1 MDRRLRARGA
11 GIDHRIWH
19 VTTDAAKEYFESVRF
34 EISEAEWDVMGQRRV
49 ADRED
54 STDVWEA
61 SLSENPDD
69 CCAVCGRSFDPSPFV
84 MHEC

>member
-1 MDRRLRARGA
+1 MGKFP
-11 GIDHRIWH
+11 
-19 VTTDAAKEYFESVRF
+19 TDAMKEYFEGVRF

-49 ADRED
+49 ADREESAD
-54 STDVWEA
+54 AWEA
-61 SLSENPDD
+61 DLSENPDD